1 MNTAPKISRAII
13 SKKNFSQ
20 LRGTDDCNG
29 SAELDNQSTLAT
41 SLQTTAETRNSGK
54 IKLLA
59 NKLLNKKI
67 NSQYSK

>member
-20 LRGTDDCNG
+20 LREADDCNG
-29 SAELDNQSTLAT
+29 NAELDNQSTLAT
-41 SLQTTAETRNSGK
+41 SPQTTAETRNFGK

-59 NKLLNKKI
+59 NKLVNNKI